1 MKKKEIEEKLSEIAD
16 SFVYYYIEN
25 ADENVCISITQRIKT
40 ILEEN
45 NRKVYIKAFEISKS
59 LLHLSFSS
67 NNEFFEIFGTC
78 DIENT
83 TKQDEI
89 DRPEVQYFRKIDIFQ
104 IHLNPKNLQSEKTLF
119 YAGGSYECWFNLWQR
134 LH

>member
-16 SFVYYYIEN
+16 SFVHYYIEN

-45 NRKVYIKAFEISKS
+45 NRKVYIKVFEISKS

-83 TKQDEI
+83 TTQDEI
-89 DRPEVQYFRKIDIFQ
+89 DRPEVQYFLEIKLFQ
-104 IHLNPKNLQSEKTLF
+104 IHLDPKNLLHEKTVF
-119 YAGGSYECWFNLWQR
+119 FAGGSYEC
-134 LH
+134 